1 MFRDAFASTNIWL
14 IMLHDHL
21 HCLVFK
27 EHLLPLSRVS
37 FYILP
42 RGVCFVKSFFKFF
55 FRSNC
60 SFEVVSGALLS
71 LSAADL
77 HYITRFRCR
86 CQHLFEK
93 SYKCLRAPATANG
106 LPIHQLY
113 KRPFPGSAL
122 RSEPVLPLGGRQGS
136 EILFFL
142 CE

>member
-1 MFRDAFASTNIWL
+1 
-14 IMLHDHL
+14 MLHDHL

-60 SFEVVSGALLS
+60 FPR
-71 LSAADL
+71 LSAALCSRCLPPTCIIL
-77 HYITRFRCR
+77 HALRCAVNTF
-86 CQHLFEK
+86 LKK

-106 LPIHQLY
+106 LPIHPLY

-122 RSEPVLPLGGRQGS
+122 RSEPVLPLRGRLLYMLRSGVLKFCP
-136 EILFFL
+136 I
-142 CE
+142 